1 MINRKHK
8 QIVTANTQPSL
19 RLMFSHWAH
28 SVSFGFGAGLLKPAP
43 GTWGSLMGLA
53 LFLGL
58 KMADLVSSNALIWL
72 GICFCLFVVGVW
84 CCSKTGQAL
93 GVSDHGAIVWDEIV
107 ALFLVCYAVRDSALG
122 YALGF
127 VLFRIFDIIKPQPIA
142 WLDARVKG
150 GFGVMIDDIL
160 AAVFA
165 IVCYHGLAWIW
176 PNWF

>member
-1 MINRKHK
+1 
-8 QIVTANTQPSL
+8 
-19 RLMFSHWAH
+19 
-28 SVSFGFGAGLLKPAP
+28 
-43 GTWGSLMGLA
+43 
-53 LFLGL
+53 
-58 KMADLVSSNALIWL
+58 
-72 GICFCLFVVGVW
+72 
-84 CCSKTGQAL
+84 
-93 GVSDHGAIVWDEIV
+93 
-107 ALFLVCYAVRDSALG
+107 VCYVVRDSALG

>member
-1 MINRKHK
+1 MIKRKKKHM
-8 QIVTANTQPSL
+8 VAATTQPSL
-19 RLMFSHWAH
+19 RLMVSHWAH
-28 SVSFGFGAGLLKPAP
+28 SVSFGFGSGLLKPAP

-53 LFLGL
+53 LFLAL
-58 KMADLVSSNALIWL
+58 KSL
-72 GICFCLFVVGVW
+72 GFVPQSAVLWGIVCVVLFGIGVW
-84 CCSKTGQAL
+84 CCTKTGQAL

-107 ALFLVCYAVRDSALG
+107 AMFLVCYFVRDSVFG

-127 VLFRIFDIIKPQPIA
+127 TLFRVFDIIKPQPIA

-165 IVCYHGLAWIW
+165 IVCYYGLAWIW